1 MIQAKKIAIV
11 LGAVAGGLG
20 LLAVGQRVGL
30 GSGFTVAE
38 LQPQAADGAGQV
50 APTSEPIRMNPWV
63 DYGLVLSRPLFNE
76 SRAPEIEE
84 SAPTD
89 AAAATQPLTVALTG
103 VILTGSM
110 QLALVTDT
118 TKGETERVRVGQ
130 PLTGDRAGWTLIELK
145 PRAAVFEGEGL
156 GRQELALN
164 VDTQGAAAAVAPPQ
178 MPPPSPAMPPAAGQV
193 PLPAVAAVA
202 TPPAGQPASAE
213 EIRRRIEERR
223 RQLRE
228 EAQKMLQQNNSQ

>member
-11 LGAVAGGLG
+11 LGAVAAGLG
-20 LLAVGQRVGL
+20 LLAAGQYLGL
-30 GSGFTVAE
+30 GTGYSLAE
-38 LQPQAADGAGQV
+38 LQPEADDGPARV
-50 APTSEPIRMNPWV
+50 AVTSEPIRMNPWV

-84 SAPTD
+84 SAPAESAT
-89 AAAATQPLTVALTG
+89 ATQPLTLALTG
-103 VILTGSM
+103 VIITGSM

-130 PLTGDRAGWTLIELK
+130 PLTGERAGWTLIELK
-145 PRAAVFEGEGL
+145 PRAAVFEGDGL
-156 GRQELALN
+156 GRQELELT
-164 VDTQGAAAAVAPPQ
+164 VDTRGAAPAVAAPQ
-178 MPPPSPAMPPAAGQV
+178 MPPPSPAMPNPTGQL
-193 PLPAVAAVA
+193 PLPTVAAV

>member
-11 LGAVAGGLG
+11 LGAVAGALAV
-20 LLAVGQRVGL
+20 LAVGQRVGL
-30 GSGFTVAE
+30 GTGFTLAD
-38 LQPQAADGAGQV
+38 LQPEAADGAGQF
-50 APTSEPIRMNPWV
+50 ALTSEPMRMNPWV
-63 DYGLVLSRPLFNE
+63 DYGLILSRPLFNE

-103 VILTGSM
+103 VILTGSL

-156 GRQELALN
+156 GRQELELN
-164 VDTQGAAAAVAPPQ
+164 VDIQGAAAALAPPQ
-178 MPPPSPAMPPAAGQV
+178 VPPPSPAMPQAPGQV
-193 PLPAVAAVA
+193 AAPAMAAA

-228 EAQKMLQQNNSQ
+228 EAQKMLQQDNSQ